1 MSESAKEKYYTKY
14 AKENNIVDKDA
25 KTYEEWR
32 YSNLEIFVDR
42 YTSKSGDKIVAFG
55 KYGYD
60 G

>member
-14 AKENNIVDKDA
+14 AKENNIVDEDA
-25 KTYEEWR
+25 KTYEEWL
-32 YSNLEIFVDR
+32 YGNLETFVDR